1 VNLSLGTKFIQ
12 SFADIAKATPNQ
24 LQSLPGFG
32 QVKVKRM
39 KDAFEKPFRNKSA
52 TSLLTYVPSREHDA
66 TDRDQA
72 TSVVPTGSLQQVSRR
87 SRSASPPWDI
97 ELDLNLPDE
106 SGTPP
111 LPAIEQDAK
120 KGSGSNGE
128 NMGSAR
134 FVRQ

>member
-1 VNLSLGTKFIQ
+1 
-12 SFADIAKATPNQ
+12 
-24 LQSLPGFG
+24 
-32 QVKVKRM
+32 M
-39 KDAFEKPFRNKSA
+39 KDAFEKPFRTKSA
-52 TSLLTYVPSREHDA
+52 TSYVPSREHDA

-72 TSVVPTGSLQQVSRR
+72 TSVVPNGSLQQVSRR